1 MRLRCSYSAVKTNIY
16 LSYKTIR
23 KAHHII
29 NQYPEICNRPWK
41 KKVHSLLNAIG
52 NLSDKD
58 NGETN
63 EAVSRNLSTFR
74 QREPLPNWV
83 KHTNITAQN
92 LLNEEKIPLQIQKE
106 ARMDRLKEDWN
117 GLQLWFLK
125 TCKPNRFSKFIVVW
139 YVWNHAIQ
147 TYCTYSIWQEAVILS
162 FTGNFSS
169 SIAHKYA

>member
-1 MRLRCSYSAVKTNIY
+1 MLLFSGQDEH
-16 LSYKTIR
+16 LPSYKTIR

-41 KKVHSLLNAIG
+41 NKNKVHSLLNAIG
-52 NLSDKD
+52 NLSNND
-58 NGETN
+58 NRETN

-92 LLNEEKIPLQIQKE
+92 LLNEEKISQQIHKE
-106 ARMDRLKEDWN
+106 ARMDKLKEDWN
-117 GLQLWFLK
+117 RLQLRFLK
-125 TCKPNRFSKFIVVW
+125 TCRPNRFSKFIVIW
-139 YVWNHAIQ
+139 NVWNHAKQ
-147 TYCTYSIWQEAVILS
+147 TYCIYSIWQEAVILS

-169 SIAHKYA
+169 SIANKYA